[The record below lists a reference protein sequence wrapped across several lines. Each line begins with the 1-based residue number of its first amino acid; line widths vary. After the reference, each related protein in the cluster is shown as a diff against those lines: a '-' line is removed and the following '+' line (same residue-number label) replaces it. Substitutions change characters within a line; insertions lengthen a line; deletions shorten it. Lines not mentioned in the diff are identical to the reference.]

1 MKTDR
6 EEDKCFNFRLVFV
19 FISHSVKRISMDSI
33 QKSGEK

>member
-6 EEDKCFNFRLVFV
+6 EEDKCFNLRLVYV

-33 QKSGEK
+33 QKSGQK